1 MDSPGNRFDGAR
13 GTEIDVNAM
22 QFQLNG
28 IHHVSALSAHIARTH
43 QFYPKVMGLRPVIK
57 TVNQDE
63 PSMYHLFYG
72 DGVGSPGSDLTVFD
86 LPHATAERRGNN
98 SISRT
103 TFRIHGEESFAY
115 WERRLH
121 DLGVEGIAAVDGDGR
136 SEIIFEDP
144 EGIQLAL
151 VEDGGAGAAFP
162 WEESPVP
169 AEHQIRGLGFVEL
182 TVPRIEP
189 TGRFLTE
196 ALGLRLDREYPVGDR
211 AGSTA
216 TVYSLGEGG
225 AHAEVHVV
233 AREGLPRGKYGAGGV
248 HHVALR
254 TPGDTDMTRWVKRLE
269 ELGYHTSGVVD
280 RHYFTS
286 VYVREPNGVL
296 FELAT
301 DGPGFSVDGPLDGG
315 RLSLPPFLEERRQE
329 IEEQLVPLTEG

>member
-1 MDSPGNRFDGAR
+1 M
-13 GTEIDVNAM
+13 
-22 QFQLNG
+22 
-28 IHHVSALSAHIARTH
+28 SALSAHIDRTH
-43 QFYPKVMGLRPVIK
+43 EYYPRVMGLRPVIK

-103 TFRIHGEESFAY
+103 TFRIHGEETFAY

-121 DLGVEGIAAVDGDGR
+121 DFGVEGITHIDGDRRRGL
-136 SEIIFEDP
+136 IFEDP
-144 EGIQLAL
+144 EGTQLAL
-151 VEDGGAGAAFP
+151 VEDEGAGDAFP
-162 WEESPVP
+162 WDESPVP
-169 AEHQIRGLGFVEL
+169 AQHQVRGLGYVEL
-182 TVPRIEP
+182 TVPRLAP
-189 TGRFLTE
+189 TSRFLTE
-196 ALGLRLDREYPVGDR
+196 ALGLKLDREYAVGDR

-216 TVYSLGEGG
+216 SVYAVGEGG

-233 AREGLPRGKYGAGGV
+233 VREELPRGRYGAGGV

-254 TPGDTDMTRWVKRLE
+254 TPEKTDMSRWVERLE
-269 ELGYHTSGVVD
+269 GLGYRTSGVVD

-286 VYVREPNGVL
+286 VYVREPNGIL

-301 DGPGFSVDGPLDGG
+301 DGPGFSIDGPLGDE
-315 RLSLPPFLEERRQE
+315 RLSLPPSLEERRRE
-329 IEEQLVPLTEG
+329 IEEQLVPLAAG